1 MRLCLEQEEKPPG
14 ISKRIFGAQPAH
26 FPGFMFYG
34 SLMGAGAGGRDGA
47 APEAT
52 SNPGAEQ
59 TAGPSSGTAQDG
71 DAAPAAAAASNKE
84 GYSIPLAF

>member
-1 MRLCLEQEEKPPG
+1 
-14 ISKRIFGAQPAH
+14 
-26 FPGFMFYG
+26 
-34 SLMGAGAGGRDGA
+34 MGAGAGGRDGA